1 MGDIVNLR
9 EFRKR
14 QKRNQKQAESSE
26 KRALT
31 GQNKAD
37 RLRIANEKEK
47 AEGHLT
53 SHQIDQSERDG
64 DETA

>member
-14 QKRNQKQAESSE
+14 KERNQKQAASAE
-26 KRALT
+26 KRALR
-31 GQNKAD
+31 GQNKTD
-37 RLRIANEKEK
+37 RLSIANEKEK

-53 SHQIDQSERDG
+53 SHQIEQTERDD

>member
-14 QKRNQKQAESSE
+14 QKRNQKQAESKE
-26 KRALT
+26 NRAFI
-31 GQNKAD
+31 GQTKAD
-37 RLRIANEKEK
+37 RLRRANEKEK
-47 AEGHLT
+47 AERKLT
-53 SHQIDQSERDG
+53 SHQIQPSERDG

>member
-9 EFRKR
+9 QFRKR
-14 QKRNQKQAESSE
+14 RERDQKKAASTE
-26 KRALT
+26 KRALS

-37 RLRIANEKEK
+37 RLSIANEKEK
-47 AEGHLT
+47 TEGHIT
-53 SHQIDQSERDG
+53 SHLIEQTERDD

>member
-9 EFRKR
+9 EFRKC
-14 QKRNQKQAESSE
+14 KERNQKQAASAE
-26 KRALT
+26 KRALS
-31 GQNKAD
+31 GQNKTD
-37 RLRIANEKEK
+37 RLSIANEKEK

-53 SHQIDQSERDG
+53 SHQIEQTERDD

>member
-1 MGDIVNLR
+1 MGVIVNLR

-47 AEGHLT
+47 AERHLT

>member
-14 QKRNQKQAESSE
+14 QNRNRKRAESAE

-31 GQNKAD
+31 GQNKSD

-47 AEGHLT
+47 TEEHLT
-53 SHQIDQSERDG
+53 SHQIEQSERDG

>member
-1 MGDIVNLR
+1 MGNIVNLR

-14 QKRNQKQAESSE
+14 KERNQKQAASAE
-26 KRALT
+26 KHALS

-53 SHQIDQSERDG
+53 SHQIKQTERDD

>member
-1 MGDIVNLR
+1 MGNIVNLR

-14 QKRNQKQAESSE
+14 KERNQKQATSAE
-26 KRALT
+26 KRALSA
-31 GQNKAD
+31 QNKAD

-47 AEGHLT
+47 AEVHLT
-53 SHQIDQSERDG
+53 SHQVKQTERDD